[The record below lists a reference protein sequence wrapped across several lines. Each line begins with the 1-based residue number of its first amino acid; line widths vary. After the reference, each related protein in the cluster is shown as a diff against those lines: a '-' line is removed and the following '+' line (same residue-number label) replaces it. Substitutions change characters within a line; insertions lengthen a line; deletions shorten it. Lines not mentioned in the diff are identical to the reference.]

1 MYGALLSVKTNIFSL
16 LNNIDRVPTSSY
28 NHSNKSTAG
37 KHPICT
43 IALHSSK
50 CHFQFGMCLNM
61 GISIKCVTFENDQIF
76 ISKHWIIELGYQY
89 WLALIRRSGVGGGSY
104 FPVLFMFM
112 HPMSSQISLLNNK
125 ANVNNVNSILTCVN
139 KIENISYYVI
149 YI

>member
-89 WLALIRRSGVGGGSY
+89 
-104 FPVLFMFM
+104 
-112 HPMSSQISLLNNK
+112 
-125 ANVNNVNSILTCVN
+125 
-139 KIENISYYVI
+139 
-149 YI
+149 

>member
-1 MYGALLSVKTNIFSL
+1 MKLFKPFMYGALLSVKTNIFSL

-50 CHFQFGMCLNM
+50 CHFQFGMCIYV
-61 GISIKCVTFENDQIF
+61 GISIKCVTFENDRLRYQIF

-89 WLALIRRSGVGGGSY
+89 WLALIRRSGVGGGHI
-104 FPVLFMFM
+104 FLCFLCLCI
-112 HPMSSQISLLNNK
+112 QCLLR
-125 ANVNNVNSILTCVN
+125 SRYWITRQML
-139 KIENISYYVI
+139 IM
-149 YI
+149 

>member
-50 CHFQFGMCLNM
+50 CHFQFGMCIYV

-89 WLALIRRSGVGGGSY
+89 
-104 FPVLFMFM
+104 
-112 HPMSSQISLLNNK
+112 
-125 ANVNNVNSILTCVN
+125 
-139 KIENISYYVI
+139 
-149 YI
+149 